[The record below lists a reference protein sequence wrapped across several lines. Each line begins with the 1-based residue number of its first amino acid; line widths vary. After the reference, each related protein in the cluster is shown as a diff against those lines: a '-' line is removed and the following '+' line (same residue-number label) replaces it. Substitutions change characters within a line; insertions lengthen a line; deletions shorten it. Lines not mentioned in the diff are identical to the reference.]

1 MIDKVDEQFYNIVKT
16 SKKIS
21 ATSWGKSSKQEL
33 IFSWWLSRMTT
44 KYPSVLIPI
53 IQSTYD
59 RHLDILYLYELFIAQ
74 RNNVPL
80 NKAVAIAI
88 LKRHTRHN
96 INNIDNKYFNQ
107 ETYVTLDDNR
117 I

>member
-1 MIDKVDEQFYNIVKT
+1 MIDKADEQFYNIVKA

-21 ATSWGKSSKQEL
+21 ATSWGKGSKQEL
-33 IFSWWLSRMTT
+33 IFSWWLSRMTK
-44 KYPSVLIPI
+44 KYPNILIPI

-74 RNNVPL
+74 RNNVSL
-80 NKAVAIAI
+80 SKAISIAVM
-88 LKRHTRHN
+88 KRHTRHN
-96 INNIDNKYFNQ
+96 INNIDNKHFNQ
-107 ETYVTLDDNR
+107 ETYITLDDNL